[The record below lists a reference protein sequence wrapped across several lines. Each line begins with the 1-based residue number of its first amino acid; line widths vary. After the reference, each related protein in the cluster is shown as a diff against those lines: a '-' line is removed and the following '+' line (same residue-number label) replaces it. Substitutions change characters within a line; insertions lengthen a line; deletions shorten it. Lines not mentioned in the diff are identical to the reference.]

1 MAALID
7 TGIFF
12 GYYSIRDEHHMDS
25 VALVIHAVEGKWGK
39 LFITNHILDETLT
52 LLKYKKLPV
61 EAFIE
66 AFIDSQ
72 NLQILHVDENIEHE
86 ALKLF
91 KERLYSKG
99 FSYTDAISEI
109 IAKEFE
115 LIMMSYDSGFQV
127 ETIGRNYWMGL
138 EEEER
143 KRIVGLVDRLQRLE

>member
-12 GYYSIRDEHHMDS
+12 GYYSLRDVHHMDS
-25 VALVIHAVEGKWGK
+25 VAIIIHAVEGKWGR

-66 AFIDSQ
+66 AFIDSN
-72 NLQILHVDENIEHE
+72 NLQILHVDEHTERE
-86 ALKLF
+86 AFKLF

-99 FSYTDAISEI
+99 FSYTDAVSEVVVR
-109 IAKEFE
+109 E
-115 LIMMSYDSGFQV
+115 LDLTLISYDSGFQV
-127 ETIGRNYWMGL
+127 ETIGNNYWINL
-138 EEEER
+138 EDGEQ
-143 KRIVGLVDRLQRLE
+143 KRIIKLARD